1 MKLYKQKYTICL
13 YDKDDENLLY
23 MFDNVEEI
31 CELKEETKN
40 PKLLN
45 KYRVLINKAIK
56 RTNGSVK
63 FINNKKMRLHVIDI
77 TEE

>member
-56 RTNGSVK
+56 KRHK
-63 FINNKKMRLHVIDI
+63 
-77 TEE
+77 

>member
-31 CELKEETKN
+31 CELKEENKN

-63 FINNKKMRLHVIDI
+63 FINGKNFKK
-77 TEE
+77 

>member
-31 CELKEETKN
+31 CELKEEIKN

-63 FINNKKMRLHVIDI
+63 FINGKKMRLHVIDI

>member
-31 CELKEETKN
+31 CELKEEIKN

-63 FINNKKMRLHVIDI
+63 FINGKK
-77 TEE
+77 